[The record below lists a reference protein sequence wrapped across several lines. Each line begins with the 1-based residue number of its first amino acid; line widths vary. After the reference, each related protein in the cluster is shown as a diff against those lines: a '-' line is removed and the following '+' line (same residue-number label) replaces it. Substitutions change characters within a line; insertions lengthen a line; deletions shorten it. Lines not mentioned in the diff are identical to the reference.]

1 MSGAA
6 SAAKPRRSAS
16 ARHWWGTGKG
26 GAQRQQDDEY
36 NKRVAVVADDY
47 AEWVHAGVMKKATLR
62 AFVEFGLPF
71 NGCLL

>member
-1 MSGAA
+1 MSN
-6 SAAKPRRSAS
+6 
-16 ARHWWGTGKG
+16 
-26 GAQRQQDDEY
+26 

-47 AEWVHAGVMKKATLR
+47 AEWIHAGVMKKATLR